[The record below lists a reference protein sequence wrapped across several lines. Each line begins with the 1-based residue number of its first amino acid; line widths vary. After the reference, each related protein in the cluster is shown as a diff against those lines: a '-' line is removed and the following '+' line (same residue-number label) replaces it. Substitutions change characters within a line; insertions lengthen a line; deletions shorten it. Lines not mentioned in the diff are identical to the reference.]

1 MRLAWIGLGVLVMSW
16 LPLLVARSDASGDKP
31 LGLVL
36 LAMCGT
42 VAAGVVLLVHRLR
55 NERKRQW
62 WRE

>member
-1 MRLAWIGLGVLVMSW
+1 MRLAWIGFGVLVMTW
-16 LPLLVARSDASGDKP
+16 LPLLAAGSDDLGEKP

-42 VAAGVVLLVHRLR
+42 VIAGVALLVHRLR
-55 NERKRQW
+55 NGRRRQW